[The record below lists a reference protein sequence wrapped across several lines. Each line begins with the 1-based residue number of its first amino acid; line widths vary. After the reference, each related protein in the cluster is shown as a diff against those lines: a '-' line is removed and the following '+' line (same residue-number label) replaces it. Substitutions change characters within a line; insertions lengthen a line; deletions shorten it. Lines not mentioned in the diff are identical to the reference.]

1 MGDRK
6 NKLYGYDNGYDSGCT
21 MRLFMCADTNMERA
35 VAFEC
40 RRVEPPFEAKV
51 VIPVLSKNEIKELI
65 EHLKELYE
73 WMD

>member
-1 MGDRK
+1 
-6 NKLYGYDNGYDSGCT
+6 
-21 MRLFMCADTNMERA
+21 MERA

-40 RRVEPPFEAKV
+40 RSVEPPFEAR

>member
-1 MGDRK
+1 MEDRK
-6 NKLYGYDNGYDSGCT
+6 NKLYGYDNGST

-40 RRVEPPFEAKV
+40 RSVEPPFEAR